1 LTGSKHQSLCRL
13 ALFLFSQQ
21 SDNSIKET
29 TMNFHEG
36 DRVMHWIHGLGTV
49 IRLEER
55 NLSGENVLY
64 YEVQIA
70 DMTVWVPADDQLEN
84 RLRAPTLKA
93 KFMRLLTILSDP
105 SDELPFDRQERK
117 LLLLEWLKN
126 GRAESLCRVIR
137 NLSTYR
143 NVCPLNESDQALL
156 KRSQNAL
163 LGEWG
168 FALSVTPLQAEIELN
183 RLLATAG

>member
-1 LTGSKHQSLCRL
+1 M
-13 ALFLFSQQ
+13 
-21 SDNSIKET
+21 D
-29 TMNFHEG
+29 FHAG
-36 DRVMHWIHGLGTV
+36 DPVMHWTYGLGTV

-55 NLSGENVLY
+55 ILSGKKTLY
-64 YEVQIA
+64 YAVQIGA
-70 DMTVWVPADDQLEN
+70 MTVWVPADDKLET

-93 KFMRLLTILSDP
+93 KFMHLLTILSGP
-105 SDELPFDRQERK
+105 SETLPVERQERK

-143 NVCPLNESDQALL
+143 SAHPLNDSDQAFL
-156 KRSQNAL
+156 KRSQNVL

-168 FALSVTPLQAEIELN
+168 FALSITPFQAEIELN
-183 RLLATAG
+183 RLLTSV

>member
-1 LTGSKHQSLCRL
+1 M
-13 ALFLFSQQ
+13 
-21 SDNSIKET
+21 D
-29 TMNFHEG
+29 FHEG
-36 DRVMHWIHGLGTV
+36 DTVMHWIYGLGTV

-55 NLSGENVLY
+55 NLSGKKALY
-64 YEVQIA
+64 YAVQIG
-70 DMTVWVPADDQLEN
+70 DMTVWVPADDKLKN
-84 RLRAPTLKA
+84 RLRTPTLKA
-93 KFMRLLTILSDP
+93 KFMHLLTILSDP
-105 SDELPFDRQERK
+105 SETLPIDRQERK

-183 RLLATAG
+183 RLLTSVG